1 MRKFSFLFGSMVVST
16 MMLNAQNVI
25 LSEDFNVEPTNIV
38 LSFPEDVDGEFW
50 ANWDED
56 EIPDNNGEMSAWYW
70 SESSVAIADSVQ
82 GGVYMSISW
91 MEGFAEGNRN
101 WLITPG
107 IYLSDDSGEL
117 TWKSAP
123 YQTPLWADGYSV
135 WISTTDNSDLSFTE
149 MIAQYGQYLGSN
161 SDTGAVATG
170 DYSLYDFSEGYIHG
184 ADGTYIE
191 VDSLDLA
198 RNNGVLRPN
207 AVSLAAYAGQT
218 VYIAF
223 VHDSDDDNILFIDDI
238 QVTGNGSLVD
248 MEELAEGET
257 FKVGPNPTSDFITV
271 SYELNDLS
279 DVVFEVFDVSGKKV
293 IEDYKGTQIT
303 GAHQFT
309 YDLSGLTAGNY
320 SVVLKTSN
328 GASSTQLVIQK

>member
-1 MRKFSFLFGSMVVST
+1 MRKFTFLFWSIIAST
-16 MMLNAQNVI
+16 MMLSAQNVI
-25 LSEDFNVEPTNIV
+25 LFEDFNVEPANII

-70 SESSVAIADSVQ
+70 SESAVAVADSVQ
-82 GGVYMSISW
+82 GGVYMSVSW

-135 WISTTDNSDLSFTE
+135 YISTTDNSDLSFTE
-149 MIAQYGQYLGSN
+149 LIAQYGQYLGSN
-161 SDTGAVATG
+161 SDTGATG
-170 DYSLYDFSEGYIHG
+170 DYSLYDFSEGIVHG
-184 ADGTYIE
+184 ADGAYIE
-191 VDSLDLA
+191 IGDDLQ
-198 RNNGVLRPN
+198 RHSGVLRPN
-207 AVSLAAYAGQT
+207 TVSLAAYAGQT

-238 QVTGNGSLVD
+238 QVTGNGSLVAI
-248 MEELAEGET
+248 EEFADGEM

-271 SYELNDLS
+271 SYELYDLS
-279 DVVFEVFDVSGKKV
+279 DVVFEVFDVSGKK
-293 IEDYKGTQIT
+293 IISDYKGTQMT
-303 GAHQFT
+303 GSHQFI
-309 YDLSGLTAGNY
+309 YDLSELTPGNY
-320 SVVLKTSN
+320 SVVLNTSN
-328 GASSTQLVIQK
+328 GVSSTQLVIQK

>member
-1 MRKFSFLFGSMVVST
+1 MRRFTFLFGSMVAST
-16 MMLNAQNVI
+16 MMLNAQDT
-25 LSEDFNVEPTNIV
+25 LLFEDFNVDPTNIE

-56 EIPDNNGEMSAWYW
+56 EILDNNGVMSAWYW
-70 SESSVAIADSVQ
+70 SESSVALVDSVQ
-82 GGVYMSISW
+82 GGVYMSVSW

-135 WISTTDNSDLSFTE
+135 YISTTDNSDLSFTE
-149 MIAQYGQYLGSN
+149 MIAQFGQYLGSN
-161 SDTGAVATG
+161 SDTGATG
-170 DYSLYDFSEGYIHG
+170 DYSLYDFSDGYIHG
-184 ADGTYIE
+184 ADGAYIE
-191 VDSLDLA
+191 VDTADLT
-198 RNNGVLRPN
+198 RNNGILRPN
-207 AVSLAAYAGQT
+207 TVSLAAYAGQT

-238 QVTGNGSLVD
+238 QVTGKGSLVNV
-248 MEELAEGET
+248 EELAEGET

-271 SYELNDLS
+271 SYELNALS
-279 DVVFEVFDVSGKKV
+279 DVFFQIFDVSGKKI

-328 GASSTQLVIQK
+328 GMSSTQLVIQK

>member
-1 MRKFSFLFGSMVVST
+1 MKNFTLLLGGIMASSMALT
-16 MMLNAQNVI
+16 AQNVI

-38 LSFPEDVDGEFW
+38 LDFPENVEGSNW

-70 SESSVAIADSVQ
+70 SESSVAEVDSVQ
-82 GGVYMSISW
+82 GGVYMSVSW

-135 WISTTDNSDLSFTE
+135 YISTTDNSDLSFTE
-149 MIAQYGQYLGSN
+149 MIAQFGQYLGSN
-161 SDTGAVATG
+161 SDTGATG
-170 DYSLYDFSEGYIHG
+170 DYSLYDFSEGFVHG
-184 ADGTYIE
+184 ADGEYIE
-191 VDSLDLA
+191 VGDDPT

-207 AVSLAAYAGQT
+207 EVSLAAYAGQT

-238 QVTGNGSLVD
+238 QVTGNGSLVAV
-248 MEELAEGET
+248 EELAEGQT
-257 FKVGPNPTSDFITV
+257 FKVGPNPTADFVTV

-279 DVVFEVFDVSGKKV
+279 DVLFEVYDVNGKKV
-293 IEDYKGTQIT
+293 IADYKGTQMS

-309 YDLSGLTAGNY
+309 YDLSGLANGNY
-320 SVVLKTSN
+320 SVVLNTNS
-328 GASSTQLVIQK
+328 GIATGQVVIQK